1 MSNMRLPHGA
11 RRRAWCAATLGLA
24 LGATQ
29 AAPPLPQRNLSVEM
43 RVVDDATDAQQG
55 AAAGGSVRIDS
66 RGGASAQG
74 GVVVQSRSRQLGQDL
89 QQRVLVLNGGRAVL
103 RLAQG
108 QPVDDT
114 EVWWTPWGPAAA
126 VRSQWVELVDGID
139 VQPRWPGGNA
149 PVTVELT
156 AQRATPAIGN
166 WQGSRPPGPAQWST
180 LTTVQVPMGEWV
192 TVAQLQSSSRGSTV
206 STSGFGAATAS
217 RQRSLQLRVSL
228 P

>member
-1 MSNMRLPHGA
+1 MSGLRLPHGS
-11 RRRAWCAATLGLA
+11 RRRAWCVATLGLA
-24 LGATQ
+24 LGTAQ

-43 RVVDDATDAQQG
+43 RVADDATDAQQG

-66 RGGASAQG
+66 RGGSTVQG
-74 GVVVQSRSRQLGQDL
+74 GVVVQSRSRTLGQDL
-89 QQRVLVLNGGRAVL
+89 QQRVLVLNGGRATL

-108 QPVDDT
+108 QPVDNT

-149 PVTVELT
+149 PVTVELA
-156 AQRATPAIGN
+156 AQRATPAAGG
-166 WQGSRPPGPAQWST
+166 WQGGRPPGPAQWST
-180 LTTVQVPMGEWV
+180 LTTVQVPLDEWV
-192 TVAQLQSSSRGSTV
+192 TVAQLQSSTRNSAV

-217 RQRSLQLRVSL
+217 RQRSLQIRVSL